1 MYNGVER
8 YKGGRALSGV
18 IHLNESSF
26 SEDLLRNSERLLIN
40 FWAEWCGP
48 CKFVNHILEELAQ
61 EEDLTI
67 CLVNVDRNPKLMQRF
82 RIETIPNVLLYS
94 HGKLIEQVK
103 KLDKLMIKEEIRKKI
118 LS

>member
-1 MYNGVER
+1 MYNKEEK

-26 SEDLLRNSERLLIN
+26 SEDLLQNHEKVLIN

-61 EEDLTI
+61 EENLII
-67 CLVNVDRNPKLMQRF
+67 CLVNVDKNPKLMQKF
-82 RIETIPNVLLYS
+82 QIETIPNVLLYS
-94 HGKLIEQVK
+94 HRKLIEQVK
-103 KLDKLMIKEEIRKKI
+103 KLDKLIMKEEIRKKI
-118 LS
+118 LA

>member
-1 MYNGVER
+1 MEER
-8 YKGGRALSGV
+8 CKGGTALSGV
-18 IHLNESSF
+18 IHLNENSF
-26 SEDLLRNSERLLIN
+26 SEDLLQSSERLLIN

-48 CKFVNHILEELAQ
+48 CKFVNHILEELA
-61 EEDLTI
+61 EEENLTV
-67 CLVNVDRNPKLMQRF
+67 CLINVDRNPRLMQRF

-103 KLDKLMIKEEIRKKI
+103 KLDKLMTKEEIRKKI